1 MWYNGVNGLMPL
13 RGDMVFR
20 SKKKSITLLS
30 ALFVA
35 IALFL
40 VIPGFTRT
48 ETRGFLS
55 VRGNMVIDSSGN
67 PVFLK
72 GLNLE
77 FKDFKTVLN
86 EKDIRRIS
94 DMGANSIRL
103 VLDSRD
109 LETSPYH
116 YSDQGFALLDE
127 ILGWCERYGIF
138 VILDLHLAPG
148 IQNPHDF
155 VVHREDRYLFWE
167 INDFQERFYALWDEI
182 ARRYADRRIIAG
194 YDLLNEGVPP
204 SIHEYRHV
212 MNSAAYRIRTRDPH
226 HMLIV
231 QEAIL
236 AGWAKELVLVEDRNV
251 LYSVHFFYPP
261 QFSFYAT
268 TTERPITTYP
278 GAMVT
283 AGEPAGEIKS
293 EIITGTTGWRQM
305 KIQGIP
311 PDGSE
316 ILVVKIASRGNHGR
330 IWFDDAHLEV
340 NGESLDLPAPL
351 IANNSFEIEYP
362 GFNWGTDNPC
372 IRISAHHVRS
382 GKHSLEFSECN
393 SPGSAQSSPLQVKK
407 GVYVLS
413 LWYRAE
419 DATGD
424 THLSFSWHRKRVIRE
439 VTKESLR
446 ERLTY
451 ALRFSKQHTV
461 PLYIGEFT
469 AHANPSADSTANYLH
484 DLLTLMRDEKLHWS
498 FWEYY
503 SVYPGVGIFT
513 GNTPYVVHQTAFDV
527 LGPYM
532 KAGALK

>member
-1 MWYNGVNGLMPL
+1 MSFQQAI
-13 RGDMVFR
+13 VFL
-20 SKKKSITLLS
+20 SKKKRLALLS

-35 IALFL
+35 IAILI
-40 VIPGFTRT
+40 VVPGFTLT
-48 ETRGFLS
+48 EPKDFLY
-55 VRGNMVIDSSGN
+55 VKGNMVIDPSGK
-67 PVFLK
+67 PVFLR
-72 GLNLE
+72 GLNIE

-94 DMGANSIRL
+94 DMGANSVRL

-109 LETSPYH
+109 LETSPYQ
-116 YSDQGFALLDE
+116 YSDHGFALLDE

-155 VVHREDRYLFWE
+155 VVHRENHYLFWE
-167 INDFQERFYALWDEI
+167 TPAFQERFYALWDEI

-204 SIHEYRHV
+204 SLTEYRRI

-236 AGWAKELVLVEDRNV
+236 SGWAKELVLLEDKNV
-251 LYSVHFFYPP
+251 LYSIHFFYPP

-268 TTERPITTYP
+268 TNDRPITIYP

-283 AGEPAGEIKS
+283 AGAHMGETKS
-293 EIITGTTGWRQM
+293 EVINGTADWNQI
-305 KIQGIP
+305 KIKATP
-311 PDGSE
+311 PKGAE
-316 ILVVKIASRGNHGR
+316 ILVVRITSRGGHGR
-330 IWFDDAHLEV
+330 IWFDDALLEV
-340 NGESLDLPAPL
+340 NGKSLDLPAPL
-351 IANNSFEIEYP
+351 ISNNSFEIEYP
-362 GFNWGTDNPC
+362 GFNWNTDNPC
-372 IRISAHHVRS
+372 VRVSPRHARS
-382 GKHSLEFSECN
+382 GKHSLEFSGCK
-393 SPGSAQSSPLQVKK
+393 SPASAQSSPLQVKK
-407 GVYVLS
+407 GMYLLSVWYRSEDALGDTRLS
-413 LWYRAE
+413 L
-419 DATGD
+419 
-424 THLSFSWHRKRVIRE
+424 SWHKKRVIRE
-439 VTKESLR
+439 IHKESLR

-451 ALRFSKQHTV
+451 ALRFREQHTV
-461 PLYIGEFT
+461 PLYVGEFT
-469 AHANPSADSTANYLH
+469 AHANPSADSVANYLN

-513 GNTPYVVHQTAFDV
+513 GNTPHVIHQTAFDV

-532 KAGALK
+532 KTGALQ